1 MKRYVVI
8 KRNVNRNKDG
18 GVGLTLRTSSIGEA
32 KKYFDF
38 FKDDINELGNI
49 NNVEKMITEMYV
61 IEDEKEILIDSYE
74 KEVKFDETNL

>member
-8 KRNVNRNKDG
+8 KRNVNKNKDG
-18 GVGLTLRTSSIGEA
+18 GVGLTLRTNSIGQA

-49 NNVEKMITEMYV
+49 NNVEKMITEMYA
-61 IEDEKEILIDSYE
+61 IDDEKETLIDSYE
-74 KEVKFDETNL
+74 KEVKFNETN